1 VTVRISYV
9 SIAIEALPLT
19 AGRPES
25 CYVNV
30 CLPSLELKISNE
42 AGDAL
47 ARMIGED
54 ETLPTLLESAID
66 GAAVESDW
74 AGLVLLREC
83 LLKYADEAQSAL
95 SQIAKEGP
103 AKLAHASEGSA

>member
-1 VTVRISYV
+1 VISYV
-9 SIAIEALPLT
+9 PIAIESPPLT

-30 CLPSLELKISNE
+30 CLPSLQLKISNE

-54 ETLPTLLESAID
+54 EDLPELLDAAIESASYD
-66 GAAVESDW
+66 GDW

-83 LLKYADEAQSAL
+83 LLKYAGEAESAL
-95 SQIAKEGP
+95 QQIAKEGP
-103 AKLAHASEGSA
+103 YKLKLAHKKAAE